1 MRPTRLEFA
10 NPREWLIG
18 LAEERDGYRR
28 LVDESQGF
36 GRAAYRLARA
46 RCEAT
51 GAGDPRLD
59 DLQAAATLL
68 ANCLGSGGAL
78 PIRSLLPSPRSQPPA
93 TMTQPPA
100 ALSRPPAALSRPP
113 AALSR
118 PPAALSRPPAALS
131 RPPAALSQ
139 APAALSQP
147 PARPA
152 LSQTPVPPAPSQRRT
167 ASKARP
173 RVTPASV

>member
-51 GAGDPRLD
+51 GAGEPRLD

-93 TMTQPPA
+93 TMTQP
-100 ALSRPPAALSRPP
+100 R
-113 AALSR
+113 
-118 PPAALSRPPAALS
+118 AALS

-173 RVTPASV
+173 RTTPASM

>member
-51 GAGDPRLD
+51 GAGEPRLD

-93 TMTQPPA
+93 TMTQP
-100 ALSRPPAALSRPP
+100 R
-113 AALSR
+113 
-118 PPAALSRPPAALS
+118 AALS

-147 PARPA
+147 LARPA
-152 LSQTPVPPAPSQRRT
+152 LSQTQTPVPPAPAQRRT

-173 RVTPASV
+173 RTTPASV